1 MRRRDFVAGAL
12 GALAGLAGCGT
23 EPGRPAPRFSFVA
36 GGATWEPLAET
47 LAGLLDPADLA
58 HDGTRLTVTGLP
70 ALAAAEMNRV
80 GERGTPLARL
90 IGDVEAL
97 VVPKKSRFRDF
108 DAFAAHLVASPGQTA
123 LAGRKQG
130 ESDHLL
136 FGLVAR
142 GLGADARVLDYAGY
156 PTCADAAD
164 ALLAGKAGVAAGP
177 LGQWRER
184 IGEGRLRVLAVS
196 SAERVEGIDAPTL
209 LESGARV
216 DFADWSAV
224 LGPNGMGEREKAGA
238 VDLLDEVTGSERWL
252 KACRV
257 KGWTPIPL
265 LGDDF
270 GVWLGSETARTRTV
284 LGELG
289 LLDTTCGRGCVGGH

>member
-12 GALAGLAGCGT
+12 GALACLAGCGT
-23 EPGRPAPRFSFVA
+23 EPGRPVPRFAVVPA
-36 GGATWEPLAET
+36 GASWEPIAET
-47 LAGLLDPADLA
+47 LSGLLDPADLA
-58 HDGTRLTVTGLP
+58 RGGTRLTVTGLP
-70 ALAAAEMNRV
+70 ALAAAEMARTSA
-80 GERGTPLARL
+80 RGTPIARL
-90 IGDVEAL
+90 VGDVEVL
-97 VVPKKSRFRDF
+97 VVARKSRFPDF
-108 DAFAAHLVASPGQTA
+108 DAFAAHLVASPGETV

-156 PTCADAAD
+156 PTCEDAAE
-164 ALLAGKAGVAAGP
+164 ALLTGRVGVAAGP

-184 IGEGRLRVLAVS
+184 IAGGRVRVLAVS

-224 LGPNGMGEREKAGA
+224 LGPDEMGDGERARA
-238 VDLLDEVTGSERWL
+238 VDLLDEVARSERWL
-252 KACRV
+252 RACRD
-257 KGWTPIPL
+257 KGWTPLPL

-270 GVWLGSETARTRTV
+270 RVWLGSETARTRAV

-289 LLDTTCGRGCVGGH
+289 LLDTTCGRSCARGH